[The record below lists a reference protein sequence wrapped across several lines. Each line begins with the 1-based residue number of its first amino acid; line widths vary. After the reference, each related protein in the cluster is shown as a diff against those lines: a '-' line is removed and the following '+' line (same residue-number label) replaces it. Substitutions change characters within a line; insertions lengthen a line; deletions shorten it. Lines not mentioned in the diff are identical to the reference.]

1 MTACA
6 LCLNGWEVDRCIEY
20 FELSSRLAFDANH
33 LFRVVAPLVGDVPI
47 LSPLLQFLSSLLV
60 DSKYSA
66 ERLESIQKDA
76 YGESRSIVDS
86 NAASEMG
93 IALGVTLTTTDD
105 ASTCIATNYNGVG
118 CRTDATGTFCW
129 VTINS
134 MTDTGRSRLYHLDIP
149 EWGAQRTPVGNVST
163 MRGGCHR
170 G

>member
-6 LCLNGWEVDRCIEY
+6 LCLNGWAVDRCIEY
-20 FELSSRLAFDANH
+20 FELSSRLAFNANH

-105 ASTCIATNYNGVG
+105 ASTCIATNYNRVD
-118 CRTDATGTFCW
+118 CRNDATGTFCW
-129 VTINS
+129 VTTKLN
-134 MTDTGRSRLYHLDIP
+134 D
-149 EWGAQRTPVGNVST
+149 
-163 MRGGCHR
+163 
-170 G
+170 